1 MQAQFKPGT
10 NSRLKNSHQIQAN
23 AHLNF
28 EAEFCRAL
36 VSLCNTVLCCAFL
49 SLCYVLF
56 NLMPVYMVSNKS
68 SYSHKKGLS
77 ADANRPT
84 NNYMKVIS
92 FCNWWAATSQPLRQ
106 KSVCS
111 AHYANYFKE
120 KFVKKRG
127 EQFSLSEN
135 SFIEMIHSKKCEK

>member
-1 MQAQFKPGT
+1 MEATP
-10 NSRLKNSHQIQAN
+10 SRAFAPNPKL
-23 AHLNF
+23 
-28 EAEFCRAL
+28 EYL
-36 VSLCNTVLCCAFL
+36 VSALREFSL
-49 SLCYVLF
+49 SCF
-56 NLMPVYMVSNKS
+56 SFYMVSNKS

-120 KFVKKRG
+120 NSLKKRRAILTVG
-127 EQFSLSEN
+127 
-135 SFIEMIHSKKCEK
+135 K

>member
-1 MQAQFKPGT
+1 
-10 NSRLKNSHQIQAN
+10 
-23 AHLNF
+23 
-28 EAEFCRAL
+28 
-36 VSLCNTVLCCAFL
+36 
-49 SLCYVLF
+49 
-56 NLMPVYMVSNKS
+56 MVSNKS

-111 AHYANYFKE
+111 AHYANYF
-120 KFVKKRG
+120 
-127 EQFSLSEN
+127 
-135 SFIEMIHSKKCEK
+135 

>member
-1 MQAQFKPGT
+1 MFF
-10 NSRLKNSHQIQAN
+10 S
-23 AHLNF
+23 F
-28 EAEFCRAL
+28 
-36 VSLCNTVLCCAFL
+36 
-49 SLCYVLF
+49 
-56 NLMPVYMVSNKS
+56 YMVSNKS